1 MSARGHG
8 QPAYASRSTQHPQHP
23 ERGDSKLV
31 GRSAEIERL
40 ASDKQKLSASHIALR
55 QELATTLQDIQKL
68 RAHIGS
74 IQTECDLQIRILLEK
89 MAKMEVRI
97 RAGENVKKDLQRAH
111 AEARA
116 LVATRQ
122 ELINQVEQAT
132 QELKKA
138 RADMEKLPEMN
149 AELDRLTQEH
159 QKLRLTFE
167 HEKSLNNEKA
177 AQMELMEKDL
187 VGMAKEVERLRAEIQ
202 NSEKRANAPMAYMNQ
217 QEIYPQPQQPTPPP
231 PHVHTAGGG
240 YVDAY
245 GNVHHVQMGVG
256 GEGMVPYRGNYPGQ
270 VAPGGNGTYP
280 GQVAPGGTYPGQ
292 VAPGGNPQ
300 WRPPPQMA
308 PYVGPHPGQAP
319 PGGHPQWRAPQPTPP
334 PAAAYDNSYSRT

>member
-1 MSARGHG
+1 MSCLQSRYEKLSVGSAFNRIENQTEFLIIVLSKFPGALFVDICWILRRYRETYYTYSEYPMLSDHHPRHQMNLFKESFHHALYFAERLPSQTEMSARGHG
-8 QPAYASRSTQHPQHP
+8 QPAYASRSTQPLGTQHPQHP

-89 MAKMEVRI
+89 MAKMEVHI

-138 RADMEKLPEMN
+138 RADVEKLPEMN

-177 AQMELMEKDL
+177 TQMELMEKDL

-202 NSEKRANAPMAYMNQ
+202 NAEKRANGIAFFLLFPF
-217 QEIYPQPQQPTPPP
+217 IDI
-231 PHVHTAGGG
+231 VLF
-240 YVDAY
+240 
-245 GNVHHVQMGVG
+245 
-256 GEGMVPYRGNYPGQ
+256 
-270 VAPGGNGTYP
+270 
-280 GQVAPGGTYPGQ
+280 
-292 VAPGGNPQ
+292 
-300 WRPPPQMA
+300 
-308 PYVGPHPGQAP
+308 
-319 PGGHPQWRAPQPTPP
+319 
-334 PAAAYDNSYSRT
+334 